1 MSVLLFTSLLF
12 GTSFLAGLL
21 GALTGLGGGVVI
33 VPVLVLLFKVDLRY
47 AIGAS
52 LISVIATSSGAAAA
66 YVSEGLSNIR
76 IGMFLEIATTLGA
89 LLGAYL
95 TARISSHSIAVVFGI
110 VLLYSAYASFRGR
123 FQDVHLSKRDP
134 LAVKLKLCGSYSVL
148 SKPEPY
154 SARRVP
160 LGFGIMFGAG
170 TLSGLL
176 GIGSGAVKVL
186 AMDQVM
192 GLPFKI
198 STTTSN
204 FMIGVTAAASAGI
217 YLAKGY
223 IDAGIAMP
231 VMLGVL
237 VGSLL
242 GSKLLVRAHVA
253 TLKLV
258 FCFVILALGVEM
270 IFSGVTGRI

>member
-1 MSVLLFTSLLF
+1 MSVLLFTSLVF
-12 GTSFLAGLL
+12 GISLLAGLL

-33 VPVLVLLFKVDLRY
+33 VPVLALLFKVDLRY

-95 TARISSHSIAVVFGI
+95 TARISSHSIAVVFGV

-123 FQDVHLSKRDP
+123 FQDVHLTKRDP
-134 LAVKLKLCGSYSVL
+134 LAVKLKLCGSYSSL
-148 SKPEPY
+148 SKAERY
-154 SARRVP
+154 CARRVP
-160 LGFGIMFGAG
+160 LGFGVMFGAG

-223 IDAGIAMP
+223 IDPGIAMP

-258 FCFVILALGVEM
+258 FCFVILALGLEM